1 MDATGTSGQTSAAK
15 PPPRHS
21 SVSAATAP
29 PKLRSK
35 VSSRAPRHGHAKPD
49 GALAVLTCA
58 PVEVPAGS
66 LCALAG

>member
-1 MDATGTSGQTSAAK
+1 MDATGTSGQTSAAN

-35 VSSRAPRHGHAKPD
+35 VSSVAPRHGHAKP
-49 GALAVLTCA
+49 GAALAVLTSVL
-58 PVEVPAGS
+58 VEGPAGS